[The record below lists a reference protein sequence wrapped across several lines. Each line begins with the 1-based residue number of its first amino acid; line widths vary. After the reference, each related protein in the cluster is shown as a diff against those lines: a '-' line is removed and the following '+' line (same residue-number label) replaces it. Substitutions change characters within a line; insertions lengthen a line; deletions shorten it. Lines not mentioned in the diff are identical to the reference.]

1 MSNVNGSNHHSN
13 IKLVSEFFVV
23 EGLAD
28 DDTNI
33 IIFSLQETKR
43 PHVVQ
48 SLNK

>member
-1 MSNVNGSNHHSN
+1 MSIMNESNHHSN
-13 IKLVSEFFVV
+13 IKLVSEFFVA

-43 PHVVQ
+43 THVVQ
-48 SLNK
+48 SHDK